1 LRMDQ
6 SRTLTGIRGTK
17 GYVALDWFRHM
28 AITIEVNVYSYGVML
43 LEIICC
49 RRSVEMVACEKERA
63 ILTDWA
69 YACYR
74 EETLDALVEYDEQA
88 LDDRKNLERF
98 VMVAFWCIQEDPS
111 LRSTMRR
118 VIHML
123 EGVVEVPTPPCPFP
137 FTK

>member
-1 LRMDQ
+1 MDQ

-28 AITIEVNVYSYGVML
+28 AITIKVNVYSYGVML

-88 LDDRKNLERF
+88 LDDRKNLE
-98 VMVAFWCIQEDPS
+98 VCDGCLLVYS
-111 LRSTMRR
+111 RR
-118 VIHML
+118 RAHSIRLWQKSRVFC
-123 EGVVEVPTPPCPFP
+123 PPIIY
-137 FTK
+137 

>member
-1 LRMDQ
+1 MLH
-6 SRTLTGIRGTK
+6 LNGLGTWRSK
-17 GYVALDWFRHM
+17 PRWMFID
-28 AITIEVNVYSYGVML
+28 TYGVML

-49 RRSVEMVACEKERA
+49 RRSVEMDACEEGKA

-69 YACYR
+69 YDCYR
-74 EETLDALVEYDEQA
+74 EETLVALVEYDEQA

-111 LRSTMRR
+111 LRPTMRR
-118 VIHML
+118 VIQML
-123 EGVVEVPTPPCPFP
+123 EGVVEVLIPPCPFP